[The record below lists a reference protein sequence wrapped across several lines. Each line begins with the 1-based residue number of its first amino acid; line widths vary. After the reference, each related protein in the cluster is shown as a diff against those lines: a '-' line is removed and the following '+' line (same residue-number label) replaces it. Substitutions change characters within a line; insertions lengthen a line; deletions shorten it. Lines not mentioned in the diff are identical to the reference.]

1 ISYVLMGILF
11 LGEFILRKR
20 HQRLHSSN
28 H

>member
-1 ISYVLMGILF
+1 GILF

>member
-1 ISYVLMGILF
+1 LF